1 MTDCIFLLCN
11 GIQVY
16 LVNLDDVAI
25 EVLNKT
31 KSTNTGRYGYLKY
44 PYEDSKLQGRTLTQG
59 GGGGGF
65 SNILSPTMTVG
76 IVPWNVKVDVYDPP
90 PAQIS
95 EYTLITCL

>member
-59 GGGGGF
+59 EGGGLF
-65 SNILSPTMTVG
+65 EYFITN
-76 IVPWNVKVDVYDPP
+76 YDCGNCPV
-90 PAQIS
+90 
-95 EYTLITCL
+95 EC